1 MENDMKRYTIKE
13 GLELFN
19 LPLLELG
26 KLANEA
32 RFEHHPENVVTFVM
46 DRNITYTN
54 VCNVHCKF
62 CAYYVSHKSE
72 KSFVMEMDEVLKKC
86 DELVK
91 LGGTQI
97 MLQGGINP
105 ELGLDFYEKLLS
117 TIKENYNLTLHS
129 LSPPEICHIAD
140 KEGLSLKETLIRLR
154 NAGLDS
160 IPGGGGEILVD
171 RVRSTISPKKID
183 ADRWMKVMEV
193 AHSIGMKTT
202 ATMMFGHIETLEERL
217 LHMKR
222 IRDLQDKT
230 GGFRAFISWP
240 FSPGNNAMRNIKRTS
255 GEDYLKTIAVSR
267 LFMDNVPHI
276 NSGWVTEGE
285 KIAQVALSFGAN
297 DLGGIL
303 MEEVV
308 VKATGLENRV
318 TVSSLKR
325 IVEDAGFKLARRDT
339 EYNVI
344 EYV

>member
-1 MENDMKRYTIKE
+1 MKRYSVEE
-13 GLELFN
+13 GLDLFK

-26 KLANEA
+26 KLANET
-32 RFEHHPENVVTFVM
+32 RFIHHSERIVTFVM

-54 VCNVHCKF
+54 VCTTNCKF
-62 CAYYVSHKSE
+62 CAFFVTHKSK
-72 KSFVMEMDEVLKKC
+72 KSFVMSMDEVLKKC

-91 LGGTQI
+91 LGGTQV
-97 MLQGGINP
+97 MLQGGLNP
-105 ELGLDFYEKLLS
+105 DLGIDFYEKLLS

-140 KEGLSLKETLIRLR
+140 KENMSIETVIKRL
-154 NAGLDS
+154 NKAGLDS

-171 RVRSTISPKKID
+171 RVRNDISPLKID
-183 ADRWMKVMEV
+183 STRWMKVMEI
-193 AHSIGMKTT
+193 AHSLGLKTT
-202 ATMMFGHIETLEERL
+202 GTMMFGHVETLEERL

-240 FSPGNNAMRNIKRTS
+240 FSPGNTRMKNISRTS

-267 LFMDNVPHI
+267 LFMDNIPHI

-285 KIAQVALSFGAN
+285 KMAQTALSFGAN

-308 VKATGLENRV
+308 VKATGLENHV
-318 TVSSLKR
+318 TVQSLKR
-325 IVEDAGFKLARRDT
+325 LTEDAGFKLARRDT